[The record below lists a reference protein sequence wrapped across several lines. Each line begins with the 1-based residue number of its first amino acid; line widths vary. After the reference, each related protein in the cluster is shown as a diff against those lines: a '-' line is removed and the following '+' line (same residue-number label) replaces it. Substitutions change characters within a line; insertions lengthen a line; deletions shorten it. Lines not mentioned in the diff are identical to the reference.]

1 MLYFL
6 KKMSM
11 YIVNAISTNAED
23 TRSPYIYNVD
33 RDFVHIISPCSLYFP
48 LIHEFL
54 WGKSELPELTNS
66 TWKGLKKLSHTNHS
80 TTI

>member
-54 WGKSELPELTNS
+54 
-66 TWKGLKKLSHTNHS
+66 
-80 TTI
+80 